1 MDLSQETDF
10 SSDES
15 LILTKQKDKTVQF
28 MDISDEEDPTTTF
41 SSSSSFSEITH
52 ISETTNSQTT
62 GSCK

>member
-1 MDLSQETDF
+1 MDLSPKTAL

-15 LILTKQKDKTVQF
+15 LIVTKQKDKTVQF

-41 SSSSSFSEITH
+41 SSSSSLSEITH

>member
-1 MDLSQETDF
+1 MDLSQKTAF

-28 MDISDEEDPTTTF
+28 MDISDEEDPTTF
-41 SSSSSFSEITH
+41 SSSSSLSEITH

>member
-1 MDLSQETDF
+1 MDLSKKTDF

-41 SSSSSFSEITH
+41 SSSSIFLEITH
-52 ISETTNSQTT
+52 ISETTNSKTT